1 MNLLTWPERLISRLT
16 GENEEEKTMTE
27 PTQTQNAG
35 IAAASD
41 TAAVADTSATTS
53 TASTTSTTST
63 TSTAP
68 ATTDNQMQSLIA
80 ADNARVTAEHDP
92 ALTGRLDF
100 EVLRGVLAAIGYDIP
115 RDRFE
120 SAVFLATSDTKAHG

>member
-41 TAAVADTSATTS
+41 TAAVADTSAT
-53 TASTTSTTST
+53 A
-63 TSTAP
+63 STAP
-68 ATTDNQMQSLIA
+68 ATTYNQIQPLMA
-80 ADNARVTAEHDP
+80 EDNARVTAEHDP
-92 ALTGRLDF
+92 ALTASLDF
-100 EVLRGVLAAIGYDIP
+100 EVLRGILTAIGYDIP

-120 SAVFLATSDTKAHG
+120 SAVFLATSDTRTHG

>member
-16 GENEEEKTMTE
+16 GKNEEEKTMTE

-35 IAAASD
+35 IAATSD
-41 TAAVADTSATTS
+41 SAAVADTSAT
-53 TASTTSTTST
+53 ASTT
-63 TSTAP
+63 P
-68 ATTDNQMQSLIA
+68 ATAYDPMQSLMA

-92 ALTGRLDF
+92 ALTGSLDF
-100 EVLRGVLAAIGYDIP
+100 EVLRRILAAIGYDIP

>member
-27 PTQTQNAG
+27 PTRTQNAG
-35 IAAASD
+35 IAATSD
-41 TAAVADTSATTS
+41 SAAVADTSATV
-53 TASTTSTTST
+53 
-63 TSTAP
+63 STAP
-68 ATTDNQMQSLIA
+68 ATAYNPMQSLMA

-92 ALTGRLDF
+92 ALTGSLDF
-100 EVLRGVLAAIGYDIP
+100 EVLRGILAAIGYDIP

>member
-27 PTQTQNAG
+27 PTRTQNAG
-35 IAAASD
+35 IAATSD
-41 TAAVADTSATTS
+41 SAAVTDTSA
-53 TASTTSTTST
+53 AA
-63 TSTAP
+63 STAP
-68 ATTDNQMQSLIA
+68 ATAYDPMQSLMT

-92 ALTGRLDF
+92 ALTGSPDF
-100 EVLRGVLAAIGYDIP
+100 EVLRGILAAIGYDIP

>member
-27 PTQTQNAG
+27 PTRTQNAG
-35 IAAASD
+35 IAATSD
-41 TAAVADTSATTS
+41 SAAVADTSATASTAS
-53 TASTTSTTST
+53 TASTT
-63 TSTAP
+63 P
-68 ATTDNQMQSLIA
+68 ATAYDPMQSLMA
-80 ADNARVTAEHDP
+80 ADNARVTAEHNP
-92 ALTGRLDF
+92 ALTGSLDF
-100 EVLRGVLAAIGYDIP
+100 EVLRGILAAIGYDIP

>member
-27 PTQTQNAG
+27 PTQTQNAD

-41 TAAVADTSATTS
+41 AAAVADTSATTS
-53 TASTTSTTST
+53 T

-68 ATTDNQMQSLIA
+68 ATTYNQMQSLIA

-92 ALTGRLDF
+92 ALTGSLDF
-100 EVLRGVLAAIGYDIP
+100 EVLRGILAAIGYDIP

>member
-27 PTQTQNAG
+27 PTQTQNAD
-35 IAAASD
+35 IATVSD
-41 TAAVADTSATTS
+41 SAAVADTSATTS
-53 TASTTSTTST
+53 GTTY
-63 TSTAP
+63 
-68 ATTDNQMQSLIA
+68 NQMQSLIA
-80 ADNARVTAEHDP
+80 VDNARVTAEHNP
-92 ALTGRLDF
+92 ALTGSLDF
-100 EVLRGVLAAIGYDIP
+100 EVLRGILAAIGYDIP

>member
-27 PTQTQNAG
+27 PTRTQNAG
-35 IAAASD
+35 IAATSD
-41 TAAVADTSATTS
+41 SAAVADTSAA
-53 TASTTSTTST
+53 ASTT
-63 TSTAP
+63 P
-68 ATTDNQMQSLIA
+68 ATAYDPMQSLMA

-92 ALTGRLDF
+92 ALTGSPDF
-100 EVLRGVLAAIGYDIP
+100 EVLRGILAAIGYDIP

>member
-41 TAAVADTSATTS
+41 TAVVADASA
-53 TASTTSTTST
+53 TASTTSEITY
-63 TSTAP
+63 
-68 ATTDNQMQSLIA
+68 NQMQPLMA
-80 ADNARVTAEHDP
+80 TDNARVTAEHDP
-92 ALTGRLDF
+92 ALTGSLDF
-100 EVLRGVLAAIGYDIP
+100 EVLRGILVAIGYDIP

>member
-16 GENEEEKTMTE
+16 GKNEEEKTMTE
-27 PTQTQNAG
+27 PTRTQNAG
-35 IAAASD
+35 IAATSD
-41 TAAVADTSATTS
+41 SAAVADTSAA
-53 TASTTSTTST
+53 ASTT
-63 TSTAP
+63 P
-68 ATTDNQMQSLIA
+68 ATAYDPMQSLMA

-92 ALTGRLDF
+92 ALTGSLDF
-100 EVLRGVLAAIGYDIP
+100 EVLRGILAAIGYDIP

>member
-1 MNLLTWPERLISRLT
+1 MA
-16 GENEEEKTMTE
+16 E

-41 TAAVADTSATTS
+41 TAAVAGTSAT
-53 TASTTSTTST
+53 AS
-63 TSTAP
+63 
-68 ATTDNQMQSLIA
+68 ATTYNQMQSLIA

-92 ALTGRLDF
+92 ALTGSLDF
-100 EVLRGVLAAIGYDIP
+100 EVLRGILAAIGYDIP

>member
-27 PTQTQNAG
+27 PTRTQNAG
-35 IAAASD
+35 IAATSD
-41 TAAVADTSATTS
+41 SAAVADTSATAS
-53 TASTTSTTST
+53 TASTA
-63 TSTAP
+63 STAP
-68 ATTDNQMQSLIA
+68 ATAYDPMQSLMA

-92 ALTGRLDF
+92 ALTGSPDF
-100 EVLRGVLAAIGYDIP
+100 EVLRGILAAIGYDIP

>member
-27 PTQTQNAG
+27 PTRTQNAG
-35 IAAASD
+35 IAATSD
-41 TAAVADTSATTS
+41 SAAVADTSA
-53 TASTTSTTST
+53 AA
-63 TSTAP
+63 STAP
-68 ATTDNQMQSLIA
+68 ATAYDPMQSLMA

-92 ALTGRLDF
+92 ALTGSPDF
-100 EVLRGVLAAIGYDIP
+100 EVLRGILAVIGYDIP

>member
-1 MNLLTWPERLISRLT
+1 MNLLTWPERMISRLT

-27 PTQTQNAG
+27 PTRTQNAG
-35 IAAASD
+35 IAATSD
-41 TAAVADTSATTS
+41 SAAVADTSATAS
-53 TASTTSTTST
+53 TA
-63 TSTAP
+63 STAP
-68 ATTDNQMQSLIA
+68 ATAYDPMQSLMA

-92 ALTGRLDF
+92 ALTGSLDF
-100 EVLRGVLAAIGYDIP
+100 EVLRGILAAIGYDIP

>member
-16 GENEEEKTMTE
+16 GKNEEEKTMTE
-27 PTQTQNAG
+27 PTQTQNAD

-41 TAAVADTSATTS
+41 AAAVADTHETAVRIADSGLSDNDTTATDDLEKHVKSLLLDKTVQ
-53 TASTTSTTST
+53 
-63 TSTAP
+63 P
-68 ATTDNQMQSLIA
+68 AQSVSLLK
-80 ADNARVTAEHDP
+80 V
-92 ALTGRLDF
+92 DF
-100 EVLRGVLAAIGYDIP
+100 EVLRGILAAIGYDIP

>member
-27 PTQTQNAG
+27 PTRTQNAG
-35 IAAASD
+35 IAATSD
-41 TAAVADTSATTS
+41 SAAVADTAS
-53 TASTTSTTST
+53 TA
-63 TSTAP
+63 STAP
-68 ATTDNQMQSLIA
+68 ATAYDPMQSLMA
-80 ADNARVTAEHDP
+80 ADNARVTAEHNP
-92 ALTGRLDF
+92 ALTGSLDF
-100 EVLRGVLAAIGYDIP
+100 EVLRGILAAIGYDIP

>member
-27 PTQTQNAG
+27 PTQTQDAG
-35 IAAASD
+35 IATVSD
-41 TAAVADTSATTS
+41 SAAVADTSAI
-53 TASTTSTTST
+53 A
-63 TSTAP
+63 STAP
-68 ATTDNQMQSLIA
+68 ATAYDPLQSLMA
-80 ADNARVTAEHDP
+80 ADNARVTAEHNP
-92 ALTGRLDF
+92 ALTGSLDF
-100 EVLRGVLAAIGYDIP
+100 EVLRGILAAIGYDIP

>member
-27 PTQTQNAG
+27 PTRTQNAG
-35 IAAASD
+35 IAATSD
-41 TAAVADTSATTS
+41 SAAVADTSATVS
-53 TASTTSTTST
+53 TASTA
-63 TSTAP
+63 STAP
-68 ATTDNQMQSLIA
+68 ATAYDPMQSLMA

-92 ALTGRLDF
+92 ALTGSLDF
-100 EVLRGVLAAIGYDIP
+100 EVLRGILAAIGYDIP

>member
-27 PTQTQNAG
+27 PRTQNAG
-35 IAAASD
+35 IAATSD
-41 TAAVADTSATTS
+41 SAAVADTSATAS
-53 TASTTSTTST
+53 TA
-63 TSTAP
+63 STAP
-68 ATTDNQMQSLIA
+68 ATAYDPMQSLMA

-92 ALTGRLDF
+92 ALTGSPDF
-100 EVLRGVLAAIGYDIP
+100 EVLRGILAAIGYDIP